1 MARLKGSSLIEATTA
16 LAILTIALGTAW
28 FCFGQLLTNNRT
40 LQEFHAA
47 LLLRQRATQI
57 EQEDLWYASSWD
69 TLGYN
74 ITQTVEPL
82 NNDQSLY
89 KLMLRCETPDQR
101 IFYYETLKKRAE

>member
-28 FCFGQLLTNNRT
+28 FCFGQLLTNNHT

-57 EQEDLWYASSWD
+57 EREGLWRESTWD
-69 TLGYN
+69 TLGYR
-74 ITQTVEPL
+74 IIHTVEPL
-82 NNDQSLY
+82 DRDQNLY
-89 KLMLRCETPDQR
+89 QLILRCETPDQR
-101 IFYYETLKKRAE
+101 TFHYETLKTRIE

>member
-28 FCFGQLLTNNRT
+28 FCFGQLLTNNHT

-57 EQEDLWYASSWD
+57 EQQGLWYASTWD
-69 TLGYN
+69 TLGYR
-74 ITQTVEPL
+74 ITQTVEPISS
-82 NNDQSLY
+82 DQNLY
-89 KLMLRCETPDQR
+89 KLVLQCETPDQR
-101 IFYYETLKKRAE
+101 TFHYETLKTRMR